1 MSFENLCR
9 VIISFENYSKHCE
22 GSHYK
27 RKWLLSE
34 SRGYGTLGIQLKKK
48 KVKLNPNLIGHLCDR
63 APITRQIDS
72 RRANHNQ
79 KFCFRYNQ

>member
-48 KVKLNPNLIGHLCDR
+48 KSQIESQFNWTLVWSR
-63 APITRQIDS
+63 ADYETNRLAESQSQSKIL
-72 RRANHNQ
+72 
-79 KFCFRYNQ
+79 F